1 MLREKLKD
9 SLNKRE
15 FISVGT
21 CDFNGKPNAAPK
33 FFLKMEDNF
42 IYLIDYA
49 MSRTLNNLKINPR
62 VSLSFIDLDT
72 LVGYQVN
79 GRVKIIEKG
88 REYDKIA
95 QELVDKQ
102 IVFSTKRIIEG
113 ITTGKKHKVFEVEIE
128 KDFVVF
134 KLGIEEVVEIGPS
147 GGLAREEIRGQA
159 PLS

>member
-1 MLREKLKD
+1 MLSDKLKD

-21 CDFNGKPNAAPK
+21 CDFHGKPNAAPK
-33 FFLKMEDNF
+33 FFLKMEGNF
-42 IYLIDYA
+42 LYLIDYV
-49 MSRTLNNLKINPR
+49 MSRTLANLKINPR

-72 LVGYQVN
+72 LVGYQIN
-79 GRVKIIEKG
+79 GKVKIIEQGK
-88 REYDKIA
+88 EFEKIA

-113 ITTGKKHKVFEVEIE
+113 ITTGKKHKVFEVGIE

-134 KLGIEEVVEIGPS
+134 KLEIEEVIEIGPS
-147 GGLAREEIRGQA
+147 GGLTRQIIKK
-159 PLS
+159 